1 MKEYKGRFVL
11 ASNNKGKIKEF
22 KEMFEG
28 YEILT
33 LNDVGFYDDIVED
46 GDTFLANSLIKA
58 RTVTKYL
65 KEKGIKASVIADD
78 SGLCVNALDGRDRKS
93 VV

>member
-46 GDTFLANSLIKA
+46 
-58 RTVTKYL
+58 
-65 KEKGIKASVIADD
+65 
-78 SGLCVNALDGRDRKS
+78 RKS
-93 VV
+93 TRLNSSHM